1 MPYAV
6 DIKIGRMM
14 IPDHKTSTAACSG
27 GIFGPEW
34 TRPPCLFDS
43 QSKTYC
49 TVASQVID

>member
-27 GIFGPEW
+27 GISAQSGHAPLFI
-34 TRPPCLFDS
+34 RFSIQNLLYRCLS
-43 QSKTYC
+43 SH
-49 TVASQVID
+49 